1 MRKSTA
7 LKIFQSTPPS
17 LAETPGGADNM
28 IIAEGFQSTPPSLA
42 ETLFAFILC
51 VMIIFQSTP
60 PSLADT
66 SGSCTD
72 TMSFTISIHSAI
84 ASADRSVVTFSLS
97 LHVALP
103 SAIASGDPKGR
114 IILAKLF
121 ISIHSAIASGDWRK
135 SAVAYGLD
143 YFNPLRHR

>member
-1 MRKSTA
+1 MG
-7 LKIFQSTPPS
+7 I
-17 LAETPGGADNM
+17 N
-28 IIAEGFQSTPPSLA
+28 
-42 ETLFAFILC
+42 
-51 VMIIFQSTP
+51 
-60 PSLADT
+60 
-66 SGSCTD
+66 
-72 TMSFTISIHSAI
+72 ISIH
-84 ASADRSVVTFSLS
+84 
-97 LHVALP
+97 